1 MTESEISYIKLCAI
15 KDIGAVTA
23 RRLLEHFGS
32 PEAVFAAN
40 KDELLR
46 VEKIGAKTAESL
58 LAGRD
63 SVDVSK
69 IADAMARIGARYVSY
84 KNPNYPK
91 QLAQL
96 PDKPI
101 GLYCIGEADLSAP
114 CISIVGSRNCTV
126 YGQLTARKFAAEF
139 ARAGYTV
146 VSGMAR
152 GIDAMAHLG
161 ALEAGGKTIAVLGS
175 GVDVVYPPENF
186 DLYKKIAAAGAAVS
200 EFPMG
205 TRADRQNFPIRNRI
219 VAGLSAATVV
229 IESDIKGG
237 SMITAR
243 IAGEYGR
250 DVFAVPGRIDSS
262 LSRGCN
268 ALIKDGAF
276 LAESAADVIDAL
288 NFARPV
294 QPDLFDAA
302 PARQAA
308 ATNRQPAQKR
318 GQPVS
323 GNSIH
328 SGNGAPQNAP
338 LPKPAPALAGDELAL
353 FRLIE
358 REKTIH
364 VDAIAELSGMGMKR
378 CLPVLLMLEIKRL
391 VGKDAGGNWS
401 LKGN

>member
-1 MTESEISYIKLCAI
+1 
-15 KDIGAVTA
+15 
-23 RRLLEHFGS
+23 
-32 PEAVFAAN
+32 
-40 KDELLR
+40 
-46 VEKIGAKTAESL
+46 
-58 LAGRD
+58 
-63 SVDVSK
+63 
-69 IADAMARIGARYVSY
+69 
-84 KNPNYPK
+84 
-91 QLAQL
+91 
-96 PDKPI
+96 
-101 GLYCIGEADLSAP
+101 
-114 CISIVGSRNCTV
+114 
-126 YGQLTARKFAAEF
+126 
-139 ARAGYTV
+139 
-146 VSGMAR
+146 
-152 GIDAMAHLG
+152 MAHLG

-302 PARQAA
+302 PARQAST
-308 ATNRQPAQKR
+308 TNRQPAQKR